1 MFGKQ
6 KKTGAAAAGMSPET
20 EKREP
25 VEEAAGSEEV
35 SAADDVSGG
44 EAAPEAPASDAGG
57 DAALLAA
64 AQQEAA
70 ELKDRLLR
78 TMADFDNYRKR
89 TLRDI
94 EETRTRAAEGLMKD
108 LLPVLDGLEAA
119 LAHVP
124 EGEREAPLPSGVRLV
139 HDQFVAVLD
148 RNGLSPVDAAPGDT
162 FDPNFHEALTQ
173 QPSAE
178 IPSGCVLMQF
188 RRGWKLGKY
197 ILRSAQV
204 VVSAGT
210 PEAAEVGAGG
220 EEAKES
226 EA

>member
-6 KKTGAAAAGMSPET
+6 KNTGTADGKSPEP
-20 EKREP
+20 EKQES
-25 VEEAAGSEEV
+25 VDEEAAGEEEGAAASAEDDASGV
-35 SAADDVSGG
+35 EASAAPGG
-44 EAAPEAPASDAGG
+44 SGG

-64 AQQEAA
+64 ARQEAA

-89 TLRDI
+89 TLREA
-94 EETRTRAAEGLMKD
+94 EEGRVRAAEGLMKD
-108 LLPVLDGLEAA
+108 LLPVLDGLAAA

-124 EGEREAPLPSGVRLV
+124 EAEREAPLPAGVRLV
-139 HDQFVAVLD
+139 YDQFVAVLG
-148 RNGLSPVDAAPGDT
+148 RNGLSPVDAAPGDA

-178 IPSGCVLMQF
+178 IPAGRVLMQF
-188 RRGWKLGKY
+188 RRGWKLGRY

-204 VVSAGT
+204 VVSSGI
-210 PEAAEVGAGG
+210 PEAETKEAEAG
-220 EEAKES
+220 ES